1 MGTLL
6 ADPQEPRL
14 EELITGPVADA
25 VLRALM
31 RDQAQQGRVNGAGV
45 PRWALPVYKALQDA
59 AGRDLSRPALMAVKG
74 PPIGRLSSSSWLG
87 VMDAAART
95 GMSERHIRRLAS
107 SGRVVARRVGR
118 RNWVVDIDSLENV
131 LRNQAA

>member
-1 MGTLL
+1 MGS
-6 ADPQEPRL
+6 
-14 EELITGPVADA
+14 
-25 VLRALM
+25 
-31 RDQAQQGRVNGAGV
+31 AQ
-45 PRWALPVYKALQDA
+45 
-59 AGRDLSRPALMAVKG
+59 
-74 PPIGRLSSSSWLG
+74 WLG

-107 SGRVVARRVGR
+107 TGRVVARRVGR

>member
-1 MGTLL
+1 L
-6 ADPQEPRL
+6 AERPKSGLD
-14 EELITGPVADA
+14 ELISGPVAVA
-25 VLRALM
+25 VLRSLM
-31 RDQAQQGRVNGAGV
+31 RDQERQMRVNGVGV
-45 PRWALPVYKALQDA
+45 QQWTLPVYRALQDA
-59 AGRDLSRPALMAVKG
+59 AGRQLPVSARVAYIG
-74 PPIGRLSSSSWLG
+74 PPVGKLSSSSWLG